1 MKSEEYTPLLDMIK
15 SLSTKANQSAL
26 VTIETIKYIIKEVY
40 PKIEN
45 NQEILKNFLIY
56 AEQILHTTKVKD
68 VRLK

>member
-1 MKSEEYTPLLDMIK
+1 MKSEEYTHLLDIIK

-40 PKIEN
+40 PKIED
-45 NQEILKNFLIY
+45 NQEILRNFFIY
-56 AEQILHTTKVKD
+56 AEQILNATKVKD

>member
-1 MKSEEYTPLLDMIK
+1 LKSEEYTHLLDIIK

-40 PKIEN
+40 PKIED
-45 NQEILKNFLIY
+45 NQEILRNFFIY
-56 AEQILHTTKVKD
+56 AEQILNATKVKD

>member
-1 MKSEEYTPLLDMIK
+1 LKSEEYTPLLDMIK